1 MQNADKGTQ
10 VWGSSGLVWSA
21 LLVGTVVSGGD
32 ALTMRAADVSVPVLR
47 FVELIGMPGGI
58 GAWFVNLLLHG
69 GHSVSSPVREFALS
83 LPFNV
88 LAYWMLIRAG
98 AGIVWIFRPTKAAG

>member
-32 ALTMRAADVSVPVLR
+32 ARTMRAADVSVPVLR

-69 GHSVSSPVREFALS
+69 GQA
-83 LPFNV
+83 
-88 LAYWMLIRAG
+88 
-98 AGIVWIFRPTKAAG
+98 